1 MIKISG
7 NRLDTKNL
15 LEKYSSN
22 NIATKIINILDS
34 SRTEYEYASLSELEF
49 EIKFRINIIKASI
62 DLYRTDFSF
71 AVFDDAR
78 CNDKYWKL
86 TPEGGFLLKDGVK
99 ASDAIKDIYENGYL
113 YATECATAMVI
124 LYYKALLSIY
134 PEELL
139 NKTFPKIHLMNWHY
153 INRELRH
160 IGYVEKYPD
169 YLPGDRR
176 YFKNPDVNPETP
188 EWQGE
193 NVIDLGNGTYYGH
206 GIGIGD
212 ADEIIN
218 ALNENRKPD
227 SKTSAYFMDVAAR
240 PNFKLLARIYDNFI
254 ASQSRTQYRRF
265 RSYYSSPS
273 F

>member
-7 NRLDTKNL
+7 KKLDTKDIMQ
-15 LEKYSSN
+15 KYSSD
-22 NIATKIINILDS
+22 NIATKIINILHS
-34 SRTEYEYASLSELEF
+34 SNNEYQYTSLSELEF

-62 DLYRTDFSF
+62 ELYRSDFSF
-71 AVFDDAR
+71 EVFDDAK
-78 CNDKYWKL
+78 CNAKYWEL

-99 ASDAIKDIYENGYL
+99 ASDAIMDIFQNGDE

-124 LYYKALLSIY
+124 IYYKALLSIY
-134 PEELL
+134 PEELF
-139 NKTFPKIHLMNWHY
+139 NKVFPKIHLMNWHY
-153 INRELRH
+153 INKELRH

-193 NVIDLGNGTYYGH
+193 NVIDLGNDTYYGH
-206 GIGIGD
+206 GIGVGD

-218 ALNENRKPD
+218 SLNENRKED

-240 PNFKLLARIYDNFI
+240 PNFKLLSRIFDTFT
-254 ASQSRTQYRRF
+254 SQTQATRF
-265 RSYYSSPS
+265 RHFYSA
-273 F
+273 

>member
-7 NRLDTKNL
+7 NKFDPKDILQ
-15 LEKYSSN
+15 KYSSN
-22 NIATKIINILDS
+22 TIATKIINILHS
-34 SRTEYEYASLSELEF
+34 SNTEYEYTSLSELEF

-62 DLYRTDFSF
+62 ELYRSDFSF
-71 AVFDDAR
+71 EIFEDAK
-78 CNDKYWKL
+78 CNEKYWKL

-99 ASDAIKDIYENGYL
+99 PSDAINDIYDNGGE

-124 LYYKALLSIY
+124 IYYKALLSIY
-134 PEELL
+134 PEELF
-139 NKTFPKIHLMNWHY
+139 NKVFPEIHLMNWHY

-193 NVIDLGNGTYYGH
+193 NVIDLGNDTYYGH

-212 ADEIIN
+212 ADVIIK
-218 ALNENRKPD
+218 ALNENRKED
-227 SKTSAYFMDVAAR
+227 AKTSAYFMDIAAR
-240 PNFKLLARIYDNFI
+240 PNFKLLARIYDTFI
-254 ASQSRTQYRRF
+254 SQSQTRRF
-265 RSYYSSPS
+265 RRVYSA
-273 F
+273 

>member
-7 NRLDTKNL
+7 KKLDTKDIMQ
-15 LEKYSSN
+15 KYSSDS
-22 NIATKIINILDS
+22 IATKIINILNS
-34 SRTEYEYASLSELEF
+34 SNTEYEYTSLSELEF
-49 EIKFRINIIKASI
+49 EIKFRINIIKASME
-62 DLYRTDFSF
+62 LYRSDFSF
-71 AVFDDAR
+71 EVFDDAK
-78 CNDKYWKL
+78 CNAKYWEL

-99 ASDAIKDIYENGYL
+99 ASDAIRDIFQNGDE

-124 LYYKALLSIY
+124 IYYKALLSIY
-134 PEELL
+134 PEELF
-139 NKTFPKIHLMNWHY
+139 NKVFPKIHLMNWHY
-153 INRELRH
+153 INKELRH

-193 NVIDLGNGTYYGH
+193 NVIDLGNETYYGH
-206 GIGIGD
+206 GIGVGD

-218 ALNENRKPD
+218 SLNENRKED

-240 PNFKLLARIYDNFI
+240 PNFKLLSRIYDTFV
-254 ASQSRTQYRRF
+254 SQTQARRF
-265 RSYYSSPS
+265 RHFYPA
-273 F
+273 

>member
-7 NRLDTKNL
+7 NKLDTKDIMQ
-15 LEKYSSN
+15 KYSSN
-22 NIATKIINILDS
+22 SVATKIISILDS
-34 SRTEYEYASLSELEF
+34 SSTVYEYESLKELEF
-49 EIKFRINIIKASI
+49 EINLRLSIIKAAI
-62 DLYRTDFSF
+62 ELYRSDFAFSTF
-71 AVFDDAR
+71 EKAKA
-78 CNDKYWKL
+78 NDKYWEL

-99 ASDAIKDIYENGYL
+99 ASDAIKDIYANGSQ

-124 LYYKALLSIY
+124 LYYKALLNIY
-134 PEELL
+134 PEELF
-139 NKTFPKIHLMNWHY
+139 NKVFPKIHLMNWHY

-212 ADEIIN
+212 ANDIIN
-218 ALNENRKPD
+218 ALNENRKEGTT
-227 SKTSAYFMDVAAR
+227 TSAYFMDVAAR
-240 PNFKLLARIYDNFI
+240 PNFKLLFKIYDTYM
-254 ASQSRTQYRRF
+254 SQSQARRF
-265 RSYYSSPS
+265 KRLYS
-273 F
+273 